1 MGEMH
6 ATYDLR
12 NTHNVICKI
21 RINRI
26 IFFVHKQFNYTG
38 YGIGIRAYHKL
49 CHMASEKANIEP
61 PVVL

>member
-6 ATYDLR
+6 ALYNLR
-12 NTHNVICKI
+12 NTHNVIRI
-21 RINRI
+21 INRI
-26 IFFVHKQFNYTG
+26 RMFVVHIQFNYTG

>member
-1 MGEMH
+1 MPYTIYEIH
-6 ATYDLR
+6 ITLY
-12 NTHNVICKI
+12 VKFV
-21 RINRI
+21 NRI